1 MWQKQVDQD
10 ELSVFGKDI
19 VKRQL
24 VEIHHEWT
32 CSRCGFQFY
41 TPGCILDGLTLSE
54 MLLHLKTMREREF
67 AMHICVLHS

>member
-32 CSRCGFQFY
+32 CSICGFQFY
-41 TPGCILDGLTLSE
+41 TPGCVLDGLTLNE
-54 MLLHLKTMREREF
+54 ILLHLKTMREQEF
-67 AMHICVLHS
+67 ARHICVLH